1 MVKFPDAFGHFTN
14 LKPNNKIHYIQML
27 VFMFM
32 KLFFILAFI
41 LRIEIY
47 NSELFNVTAHPT
59 RSVCPTSNEKPFFAE
74 CEVEQLSEI

>member
-1 MVKFPDAFGHFTN
+1 MVKFPVAFGHFTN
-14 LKPNNKIHYIQML
+14 LKHNNKILYIQML

-32 KLFFILAFI
+32 KPSFILAFI

-59 RSVCPTSNEKPFFAE
+59 
-74 CEVEQLSEI
+74 